1 MAQGKYDLPIN
12 VEYKSRFVDP
22 GLDTFK
28 EAALNY
34 RNRFD
39 KNQEAT
45 NTMLTALAN
54 EQFMP
59 GEQDATQQEMQDNIN
74 NILGNVIETGAYHT
88 ADLAVNNA
96 LRYYTADPALAV
108 KRQNYKEYQKTQ
120 LMYDT
125 YGANNI
131 YDPQKNMLPNFQS
144 VSTDEEGKTV
154 YNRYVNKAQKVE
166 DYNAQIQALVGNIAS
181 DKNFIAQY
189 GVEGIPILQ
198 DILMTGTSTRVSEE
212 KVNNIINDLIGAYKM
227 TPAGIQHFDRYRN
240 SDQNEF
246 GQPLQSDR
254 QADKAIFDYM
264 KAVTKNQVKT
274 DITLDQPTSKS
285 ISRSSM
291 TPSETSLDFVTNV
304 YKNNKDVISISPN
317 LQKEVLGYEESEVF
331 ENAYT
336 TSVDRI
342 VIDFASA
349 NLSENQLNTIFD
361 GTPFEGYENK
371 EKLLQTLDSFGFTAS
386 DEQMAYTLKH
396 LGIADSEVN
405 RKALSTLAN
414 QITERLAVSEISN
427 LGGALNKNFQN
438 IIFQP
443 NGSAKVVGGMSYPM
457 GTLYIPEDQLTSEF
471 DTPGLL
477 KSGFLGIGVPNYE
490 DAMVGGRR
498 VFADGLREGKDGK
511 RYLVIPNAF
520 GKPIDM
526 SDQGNQEL
534 LTKNAYSLS
543 DSDLRET
550 QQQRSIDRNAAV
562 GGTLSAPQV
571 VGPMNEVLSTLQ
583 ISKTTRDAL
592 SQIVTLA
599 MKEGNRS
606 LGITGGQAIAKNFNK
621 VVGDFMKDAPDKYP
635 TREDAERAALILFE
649 TSLLQ

>member
-59 GEQDATQQEMQDNIN
+59 AEQDATQQEMQENIN
-74 NILGNVIETGAYHT
+74 NILGNVVETGAYHT

-96 LRYYTADPALAV
+96 LRYYTADPDLAV

-144 VSTDEEGKTV
+144 VSTDEEGNTV

-166 DYNAQIQALVGNIAS
+166 DYNAQIQALIGNIAS

-189 GVEGIPILQ
+189 GVEGVPILK

-212 KVNNIINDLIGAYKM
+212 KVNNIINDLLGAYKM

-246 GQPLQSDR
+246 GQPLQSDK
-254 QADKAIFDYM
+254 QADKALLDYM
-264 KAVTKNQVKT
+264 KGVTKNQIFSQT
-274 DITLDQPTSKS
+274 TFNQPTSTS
-285 ISRSSM
+285 VSRTGTSSG
-291 TPSETSLDFVTNV
+291 EESLDFVANV
-304 YKNNKDVISISPN
+304 YKNNKDIISISPN
-317 LQKEVLGYEESEVF
+317 LQKEVLGYQESEIF

-336 TSVDRI
+336 TSVDRVI
-342 VIDFASA
+342 IDFASA
-349 NLSENQLNTIFD
+349 NLSDSQLNAIFD
-361 GTPFEGYENK
+361 GTGFEGYEDK
-371 EKLLQTLDSFGFTAS
+371 QKLLQTLDSFGFTAS

-396 LGIADSEVN
+396 LGIEDNAQN
-405 RKALSTLAN
+405 RKAVSAVAN
-414 QITERLAVSEISN
+414 QITERLAAAEISN
-427 LGGALNKNFQN
+427 MGGGINQSFTNVV
-438 IIFQP
+438 FQP
-443 NGSAKVVGGMSYPM
+443 NGKAKVVGGMSYPM
-457 GTLYIPEDQLTSEF
+457 GTMYIPKDQAGETF
-471 DTPGLL
+471 D
-477 KSGFLGIGVPNYE
+477 IG
-490 DAMVGGRR
+490 
-498 VFADGLREGKDGK
+498 FADISGPDWDDVEIGDRKLFSREVTKDGQT
-511 RYLVIPNAF
+511 YLVIDNAF

-543 DSDLRET
+543 DADLKET
-550 QQQRSIDRNAAV
+550 QQQRAIDRNAAI

-571 VGPMNEVLSTLQ
+571 VGPMDEVLSALQ
-583 ISKTTRDAL
+583 ISEPTRNAM
-592 SQIVTLA
+592 SEIVRLA
-599 MKEGNRS
+599 MQEGNRE
-606 LGITGGQAIAKNFNK
+606 LGVTGGKALARDFNNI
-621 VVGDFMKDAPDKYP
+621 VTRLMTDAPDRYP
-635 TREDAERAALILFE
+635 TRRDAERAALILFE
-649 TSLLQ
+649 SSLLQ

>member
-22 GLDTFK
+22 GLDIFK

-59 GEQDATQQEMQDNIN
+59 AEQDATQQEMQENIN
-74 NILGNVIETGAYHT
+74 NILGNVVETGAYHT

-96 LRYYTADPALAV
+96 LRYYTADPELAV

-144 VSTDEEGKTV
+144 VSTDEEGNTV

-166 DYNAQIQALVGNIAS
+166 DYNAQIQALIGNIAS

-189 GVEGIPILQ
+189 GVEGVPILK

-212 KVNNIINDLIGAYKM
+212 KVNNIINDLLGAYKM

-246 GQPLQSDR
+246 GQPLQSDK
-254 QADKAIFDYM
+254 QADKALLDYM
-264 KAVTKNQVKT
+264 KGVTKNQIFSQT
-274 DITLDQPTSKS
+274 TFNQPTSTS
-285 ISRSSM
+285 VSRTG
-291 TPSETSLDFVTNV
+291 TPSGEESLDFVTNV
-304 YKNNKDVISISPN
+304 YKNNKDIISISPN
-317 LQKEVLGYEESEVF
+317 LQKEVLGYQESEIF

-336 TSVDRI
+336 TSVDRVI
-342 VIDFASA
+342 IDFASA
-349 NLSENQLNTIFD
+349 NLSDSQLNAIFD
-361 GTPFEGYENK
+361 GTGFEGYEDK
-371 EKLLQTLDSFGFTAS
+371 QKLLQTLDSFGFTAS

-396 LGIADSEVN
+396 LGIEDNAQN
-405 RKALSTLAN
+405 RKAVSAVAN
-414 QITERLAVSEISN
+414 QITERLAAAEISN
-427 LGGALNKNFQN
+427 MGGGINQSFTNVV
-438 IIFQP
+438 FQP
-443 NGSAKVVGGMSYPM
+443 NGKAKVVGGMSYPM
-457 GTLYIPEDQLTSEF
+457 GTMYIPKDQAGETF
-471 DTPGLL
+471 D
-477 KSGFLGIGVPNYE
+477 IG
-490 DAMVGGRR
+490 
-498 VFADGLREGKDGK
+498 FADISGPDWDDVEIGDRKLFSREVTKDGQT
-511 RYLVIPNAF
+511 YLVIDNAF

-543 DSDLRET
+543 DADLKET
-550 QQQRSIDRNAAV
+550 QQQRAIDRNAAI

-571 VGPMNEVLSTLQ
+571 VGPMDEVLSTLQ
-583 ISKTTRDAL
+583 ISEPTRNAM
-592 SQIVTLA
+592 SEIVRLA
-599 MKEGNRS
+599 MQEGNRE
-606 LGITGGQAIAKNFNK
+606 LGITGGKTLARDFNNI
-621 VVGDFMKDAPDKYP
+621 VTRLMTDAPDRYP
-635 TREDAERAALILFE
+635 TRRDAERAALILFE
-649 TSLLQ
+649 SSLLQ

>member
-59 GEQDATQQEMQDNIN
+59 AEQDATQQEMQENIN
-74 NILGNVIETGAYHT
+74 NILGNVVETGAYHT

-96 LRYYTADPALAV
+96 LRYYTADPELAV

-144 VSTDEEGKTV
+144 VSTDEEGNTV

-166 DYNAQIQALVGNIAS
+166 DYNAQIQALIGNIAS

-189 GVEGIPILQ
+189 GVEGVPILK

-212 KVNNIINDLIGAYKM
+212 KVNNIINDLLGAYKM

-246 GQPLQSDR
+246 GQPLQSDK
-254 QADKAIFDYM
+254 QADKALLDYM
-264 KAVTKNQVKT
+264 KGVTKNQIFSQT
-274 DITLDQPTSKS
+274 TFNQPTSTS
-285 ISRSSM
+285 VSRTG
-291 TPSETSLDFVTNV
+291 TPSGEESLDFVTNV
-304 YKNNKDVISISPN
+304 YKNNKDIISISPN
-317 LQKEVLGYEESEVF
+317 LQKEVLGYQESEIF

-336 TSVDRI
+336 TSVDRVI
-342 VIDFASA
+342 IDFASA
-349 NLSENQLNTIFD
+349 NLSDSQLNAIFD
-361 GTPFEGYENK
+361 GTGFEGYEDK
-371 EKLLQTLDSFGFTAS
+371 QKLLQTLDSFGFTAS

-396 LGIADSEVN
+396 LGIEDNAQN
-405 RKALSTLAN
+405 RKAVSAVAN
-414 QITERLAVSEISN
+414 QITERLAAAEISN
-427 LGGALNKNFQN
+427 MGGGINQSFTNVV
-438 IIFQP
+438 FQP
-443 NGSAKVVGGMSYPM
+443 NGKAKVVGGMSYPM
-457 GTLYIPEDQLTSEF
+457 GTMYIPKDQAGETF
-471 DTPGLL
+471 D
-477 KSGFLGIGVPNYE
+477 IG
-490 DAMVGGRR
+490 
-498 VFADGLREGKDGK
+498 FADISGPDWDDVEIGDRKLFSREVTKDGQT
-511 RYLVIPNAF
+511 YLVIDNAF

-543 DSDLRET
+543 DADLKET
-550 QQQRSIDRNAAV
+550 QQQRAIDRNAAI

-571 VGPMNEVLSTLQ
+571 VGPMDEVLSTLQ
-583 ISKTTRDAL
+583 ISEPTRNAM
-592 SQIVTLA
+592 SEIVRLA
-599 MKEGNRS
+599 MQEGNRE
-606 LGITGGQAIAKNFNK
+606 LGVTGGKALARDFNNI
-621 VVGDFMKDAPDKYP
+621 VTRLMTDAPDRYP
-635 TREDAERAALILFE
+635 TRRDAERAALILFE
-649 TSLLQ
+649 SSLLQ